1 MHLGSLFGIRPAKT
15 APTEIPIEQPLVPH
29 PILPLIPTPLRTPPV
44 IAVNGTMPMTTPMEN
59 EIDRTIRPCMNVP
72 RLETLTLIE
81 KEQPTPTIDS
91 GLGNFFP

>member
-1 MHLGSLFGIRPAKT
+1 
-15 APTEIPIEQPLVPH
+15 
-29 PILPLIPTPLRTPPV
+29 
-44 IAVNGTMPMTTPMEN
+44 MTTPMEN